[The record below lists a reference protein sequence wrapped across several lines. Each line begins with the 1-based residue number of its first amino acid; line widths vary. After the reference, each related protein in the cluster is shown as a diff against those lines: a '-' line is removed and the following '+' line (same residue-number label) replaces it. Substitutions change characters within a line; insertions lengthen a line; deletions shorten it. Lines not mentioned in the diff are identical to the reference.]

1 MAFIVKI
8 IMCNILWSIWEKICG
23 WFRHSRV
30 AEALEEIPLKD
41 LIDKIIVFCEVY
53 SGITYFPYQEQFA
66 RRIVRSLLLND
77 GDEITA
83 LFSRQSGKS
92 ETVAT
97 TVGGCMIIFPLLAL
111 MFPNDERLQMF
122 KDGLWVGIFAPSER
136 QAKITYNRLRSRL
149 NSKPAQAILEDPS
162 IDLTFTVS
170 NGQTVT
176 LSNGSFASAISA
188 SEGSNIEGETFK
200 LIICEECQD
209 ISNYKIRKSIHPMGA
224 AYNASVVKVGTST
237 TFVGDFYEAIQRNKH
252 EYLVNK
258 GVKNHFEYDWKV
270 VVKYN
275 KKYAKYIEKE
285 KKRLGENSDE
295 FQMSYCVTPETRILT
310 ADLRYVPAKDVKIGD
325 KLFGFD
331 EEPPKKYGQRKFK
344 EAIVEDVG
352 SIIRPCYKIT
362 LEDGTTVTCSAEHRW
377 LVFTAGSR
385 TEWKQTKDL
394 VSTDRIYRISDVW
407 GKPTLNYKLGYLAA
421 AFDGE
426 GCVSHVDGRVGQIC
440 FAQKDNERLR
450 NVKQFLSDLNFSYGE
465 RIDDRSGVHKIYLT
479 GGKYEYYRFLGTV
492 RPKRLLAKFNVNELG
507 TIRCCKQEERDFT
520 HPRVISLDYV
530 GEQEVIPIRT
540 STRTYVAEGLASHNC
555 LRWILVRGMFVS
567 PSSFEKRNIDTTR
580 GITSYD
586 IGDKTYIAALD
597 QAKHFDGS
605 VLTIEEV
612 DFSKPVIHETKQ
624 NDDGTEEE
632 FIAFDSTAVAWF
644 EYQGDYNDQYYAI
657 IEDLKNYNVI
667 RLICDA
673 TREES
678 QVDRFKANL
687 DYEVIDFKFTPEN
700 KSMVYKTLD
709 REIKSGRA
717 KIVGD
722 ELVQESSEYKKFL
735 EQLYGLQKNYKG
747 TRMVVANS
755 SEKVHDDYPDSWAMA
770 VWGCTFP
777 VEKVVAQTEG
787 ENPMFARQQSAFYV
801 GRNRLTSR
809 RRR

>member
-8 IMCNILWSIWEKICG
+8 IMCNILWSIWGKICG

-30 AEALEEIPLKD
+30 VEAVEQIPLKD

-77 GDEITA
+77 GEEITA

-111 MFPNDERLQMF
+111 MFPDDERLQMF

-136 QAKITYNRLRSRL
+136 QAKITYNRLRTRL
-149 NSKPAQAILEDPS
+149 NSKSSKAILEDPS
-162 IDLTFTVS
+162 INLTFTVS

-188 SEGSNIEGETFK
+188 SEGSSIEGETFK

-295 FQMSYCVTPETRILT
+295 FQMSYCL
-310 ADLRYVPAKDVKIGD
+310 K
-325 KLFGFD
+325 
-331 EEPPKKYGQRKFK
+331 
-344 EAIVEDVG
+344 
-352 SIIRPCYKIT
+352 
-362 LEDGTTVTCSAEHRW
+362 
-377 LVFTAGSR
+377 
-385 TEWKQTKDL
+385 
-394 VSTDRIYRISDVW
+394 
-407 GKPTLNYKLGYLAA
+407 
-421 AFDGE
+421 
-426 GCVSHVDGRVGQIC
+426 
-440 FAQKDNERLR
+440 
-450 NVKQFLSDLNFSYGE
+450 
-465 RIDDRSGVHKIYLT
+465 
-479 GGKYEYYRFLGTV
+479 
-492 RPKRLLAKFNVNELG
+492 
-507 TIRCCKQEERDFT
+507 
-520 HPRVISLDYV
+520 
-530 GEQEVIPIRT
+530 
-540 STRTYVAEGLASHNC
+540 
-555 LRWILVRGMFVS
+555 WILVRGMFVS
-567 PSSFEKRNIDTTR
+567 PSSFEKRNVDTTR
-580 GITSYD
+580 GVTSYD
-586 IGDKTYIAALD
+586 IGDKTYVAALD

-605 VLTIEEV
+605 VLTIDEV
-612 DFSKPVIHETKQ
+612 DFSKPVIHETRQ

-632 FIAFDSTAVAWF
+632 FIAFESTAVAWF

-657 IEDLKNYNVI
+657 MDDLKNYNVI
-667 RLICDA
+667 RMICDA

-747 TRMVVANS
+747 TRMIVANS

-787 ENPMFARQQSAFYV
+787 ENPMFARQQSAFYI

-809 RRR
+809 RR

>member
-8 IMCNILWSIWEKICG
+8 IMCNVLWSIWDKLCS
-23 WFRHSRV
+23 WFSHSHIV
-30 AEALEEIPLKD
+30 EAVEQIPLKD

-77 GDEITA
+77 GEEITA

-111 MFPNDERLQMF
+111 MFPDDERLQMF

-136 QAKITYNRLRSRL
+136 QAKITYNRLRTRL
-149 NSKPAQAILEDPS
+149 NSKSSKAILEDPS

-188 SEGSNIEGETFK
+188 SEGSSIEGETFK

-440 FAQKDNERLR
+440 FAQKDNEMLR
-450 NVKQFLSDLNFSYGE
+450 NVKQFLSDLSFSYGE

-555 LRWILVRGMFVS
+555 LKWILVRGMFVS
-567 PSSFEKRNIDTTR
+567 PSSFEKRNVDTTR
-580 GITSYD
+580 GVTSYD
-586 IGDKTYIAALD
+586 IGDKTYVAALD

-605 VLTIEEV
+605 VLTIDEV
-612 DFSKPVIHETKQ
+612 DFSKPVIHETRQ

-632 FIAFDSTAVAWF
+632 FIAFESTAVAWF

-657 IEDLKNYNVI
+657 MDDLKNYNVI
-667 RLICDA
+667 RMICDA

-747 TRMVVANS
+747 TRMIVANS

-777 VEKVVAQTEG
+777 VEKIVAQTEG

-809 RRR
+809 RR